1 MTATTTIRLD
11 CELKRSCDAILDD
24 IGISFT
30 AAVTI
35 FMNEVVRTGGIPFPV
50 RSPKAIGPAKD
61 LVRGEG
67 VTPDAP
73 SKSGGGHRG

>member
-35 FMNEVVRTGGIPFPV
+35 FMNEVVRTGGIPFMV
-50 RSPKAIGPAKD
+50 RSPKAVGPAKD
-61 LVRGEG
+61 IETRTGQE
-67 VTPDAP
+67 
-73 SKSGGGHRG
+73 SERRQEE